1 VGRRKPAYASA
12 LDAPVGSG
20 VLLEKAMRS
29 TYLLLSPL
37 NADQAFFHKAK
48 GLLVRMG
55 RLTPNARMVIADGEA
70 LVEQGDALY
79 TIERVS
85 KCAVALR
92 GPDEREI
99 GRWLV

>member
-1 VGRRKPAYASA
+1 
-12 LDAPVGSG
+12 
-20 VLLEKAMRS
+20 MRS

-37 NADQAFFHKAK
+37 TPEQAFFHKAL
-48 GLLVRMG
+48 GVLVRIN
-55 RLTPNARMVIADGEA
+55 RLTPQARLVSITDDGEA
-70 LVEQGDALY
+70 FVEQGEDLY